1 MIPAR
6 AAAVRNISSAAENN
20 FLRGLMV
27 PFYFAANKGVLL
39 G

>member
-1 MIPAR
+1 MTLAR

-27 PFYFAANKGVLL
+27 PFYFAANKGLL
-39 G
+39 LE

>member
-1 MIPAR
+1 MIHAR

-27 PFYFAANKGVLL
+27 PFYFSANKGVLL